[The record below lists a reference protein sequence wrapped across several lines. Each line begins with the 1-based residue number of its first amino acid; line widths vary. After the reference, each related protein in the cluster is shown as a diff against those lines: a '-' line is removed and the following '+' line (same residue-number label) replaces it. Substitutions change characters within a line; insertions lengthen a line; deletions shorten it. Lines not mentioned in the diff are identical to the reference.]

1 MDGHAGQVDVV
12 QQLVVELHR
21 HAGGEEHHHLLVP
34 VLLQEGEEKE
44 EALVTGTHHI
54 PDGGLDEWQDSH
66 NGEELNESLT
76 LALALPQWPY
86 HWYPVKTEH
95 KMDSSLL
102 ETGLTKHT
110 FHEQGWQ
117 RLVLSSNS
125 ICCESIKRTP
135 QRPAQIYSYP
145 NKVPGKKSLIPAF
158 R

>member
-34 VLLQEGEEKE
+34 VLLQEGEEEE
-44 EALVTGTHHI
+44 EAFVTGTHHI

-86 HWYPVKTEH
+86 HWYPVKTEY
-95 KMDSSLL
+95 KMDSRC
-102 ETGLTKHT
+102 
-110 FHEQGWQ
+110 WQ
-117 RLVLSSNS
+117 LVSQNTHFMN
-125 ICCESIKRTP
+125 RVG
-135 QRPAQIYSYP
+135 R
-145 NKVPGKKSLIPAF
+145 G
-158 R
+158 